1 MPTDQSSAVENP
13 DALLHLQIAWCG
25 FYALSKQ
32 DLRAALGVFRGLF
45 HAQLRTELS
54 LTGYAL
60 ALYQEC
66 GNTQELDRHLPE
78 WSQFST
84 LTRVIDKQLRQVMAA
99 SIGMP
104 GPTTEH

>member
-1 MPTDQSSAVENP
+1 MPTSPINAAENP
-13 DALLHLQIAWCG
+13 EALLHLQIAWCG

-32 DLRAALGVFRGLF
+32 DLQAALGVFRGLF
-45 HAQLRTELS
+45 RAELRTELS

-78 WSQFST
+78 WPEFST

-99 SIGMP
+99 SVGLP
-104 GPTTEH
+104 GPGSGH